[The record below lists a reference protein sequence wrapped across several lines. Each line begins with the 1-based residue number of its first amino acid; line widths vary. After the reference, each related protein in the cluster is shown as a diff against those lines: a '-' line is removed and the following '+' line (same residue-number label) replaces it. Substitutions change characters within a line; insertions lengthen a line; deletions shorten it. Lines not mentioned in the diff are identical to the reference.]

1 MIEHDNGS
9 RTDTLTALR
18 EPAQLSTT
26 ELVRRAYAQLSTLV
40 RDEIALAKMELAEKA
55 KQAGVGAGLFGAAG
69 FLAFFGVAALVTTA
83 ILALS
88 LVWPAWLAALTVAV
102 VLFVVAGIV
111 ALIGRRRLN
120 AATPVYPT
128 EAAGG
133 LSADID
139 AVRTAVHERGRP

>member
-1 MIEHDNGS
+1 MIEYDNGH
-9 RTDTLTALR
+9 RTDVLTGVPD
-18 EPAQLSTT
+18 PAHLSTT

-40 RDEIALAKMELAEKA
+40 RDEVALAKMELAEKA
-55 KQAGVGAGLFGAAG
+55 KQAGMGAGLFGAAG
-69 FLAFFGVAALVTTA
+69 IFAFFGVAAVVTTA

-102 VLFVVAGIV
+102 LLFAIAAIV
-111 ALIGRRRLN
+111 ALIGRRRLT

-128 EAAGG
+128 EAAEG

-139 AVRTAVHERGRP
+139 AVRTAVHDRGRP

>member
-1 MIEHDNGS
+1 MIEYDNGH
-9 RTDTLTALR
+9 RTDVLTAVPD
-18 EPAQLSTT
+18 PANLSTT
-26 ELVRRAYAQLSTLV
+26 DLVRRAYAQLSTLV

-55 KQAGVGAGLFGAAG
+55 KQAGMGAGLFGAAG
-69 FLAFFGVAALVTTA
+69 LFAFFGVAAVVTTA

-102 VLFVVAGIV
+102 LLFAIAAVA

-128 EAAGG
+128 EAAEG
-133 LSADID
+133 LSADLD
-139 AVRTAVHERGRP
+139 AVRTAVHDRGRP